1 MPQTQVDQS
10 FIPAQHSYQQETGIK
25 YIDTRASFTA
35 SYFDLTQTNLATFS
49 PGSPNN
55 IFYAGEVGNRGVEM
69 DGSYKLT
76 HGLTVK
82 ANYAYMDARIT
93 QDADPS
99 NVGMKFPSVPTQQFG
114 LWTQYDTHHEDHAV
128 GAGIGARHVGDR
140 FADGANTVV
149 MPAYTVVDAMAYYNI
164 TRDTKLTLNLK
175 NIGNVQYY
183 AGGTSSLAIMPGTPF
198 VAMLALQVKY

>member
-10 FIPAQHSYQQETGIK
+10 FIPAQHSYQTETGIK
-25 YIDTRASFTA
+25 YIDNNASFTA

-55 IFYAGEVGNRGVEM
+55 IFYAGRVGNRGVEV

-76 HGLTVK
+76 HELTAK

-99 NVGMKFPSVPTQQFG
+99 NVGMKFPSVPAQQFSV
-114 LWTQYDTHHEDHAV
+114 WTQYDTHIA
-128 GAGIGARHVGDR
+128 GAGLGVKHVGNR

-149 MPAYTVVDAMAYYNI
+149 MPEYTIVDAMAYYNI
-164 TRDTKLTLNLK
+164 SQDAKLTLNLK
-175 NIGNVQYY
+175 NIGNVKYY
-183 AGGTSSLAIMPGTPF
+183 AGGTSSISIMQGTPF
-198 VAMLALQVKY
+198 VAMLGLQFIY